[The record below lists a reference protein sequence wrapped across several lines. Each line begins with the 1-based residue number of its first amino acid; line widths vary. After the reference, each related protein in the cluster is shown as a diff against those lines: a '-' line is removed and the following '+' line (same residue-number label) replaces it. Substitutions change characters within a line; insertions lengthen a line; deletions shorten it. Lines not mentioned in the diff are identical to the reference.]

1 MIEIESENGL
11 GLKVFIN
18 GIPDMSQIPPEEE
31 SGILSV
37 LELDISELNKNW
49 REQPKIVTKK

>member
-1 MIEIESENGL
+1 MIEIESKNGL

-31 SGILSV
+31 NGILSV
-37 LELDISELNKNW
+37 LELDIFEFNKNW
-49 REQPKIVTKK
+49 QEQSKIVTEK